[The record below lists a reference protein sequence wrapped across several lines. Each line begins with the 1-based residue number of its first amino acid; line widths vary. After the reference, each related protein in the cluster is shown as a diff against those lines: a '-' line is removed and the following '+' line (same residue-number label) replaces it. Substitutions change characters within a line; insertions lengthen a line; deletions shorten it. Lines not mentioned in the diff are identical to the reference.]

1 VSILTSAVRVYEISD
16 LVIEKSKSR
25 SGKHAL
31 TSIVYIYSR
40 RSGLTPYTASLI
52 SEEPAKPTYAKGEAK
67 RIKIKVEHGD
77 FVIYARFVKNLK
89 KAVKGLIMIL
99 NHKGELLYRAKY
111 NNGFVVKSFGN
122 PTYAWLVR
130 LFLDSLKIPYTSTRL
145 GDEK

>member
-1 VSILTSAVRVYEISD
+1 MSSTIKVYEISD

-31 TSIVYIYSR
+31 TSIVYIYSKR
-40 RSGLTPYTASLI
+40 FGLTLYTASLI
-52 SEEPAKPTYAKGEAK
+52 SEEPTKPTYARGEAK
-67 RIKIKVEHGD
+67 RVKIKVEHGD
-77 FVIYARFVKNLK
+77 FVIYARFVKNPK
-89 KAVKGLIMIL
+89 KAIKGLIMIL
-99 NHKGELLYRAKY
+99 NHKDELLYQAKY

-130 LFLDSLKIPYTSTRL
+130 LFLDSLKIPYTLTKL